1 MNLNKIDRDLK
12 FIYLSNLLENYNRNY
27 QHLNV
32 ELIKILKYENIEKE
46 ISDIN
51 DNNNNIQYLVINII
65 NKFKVN

>member
-51 DNNNNIQYLVINII
+51 DNNNNIKYLVNEII
-65 NKFKVN
+65 KKFKN

>member
-1 MNLNKIDRDLK
+1 MDLNKIDRDLK

-51 DNNNNIQYLVINII
+51 DNNNNIKYLVNEII
-65 NKFKVN
+65 KKFKN